1 MLYLRRENLS
11 FPKSQFFGLWV
22 VQQFTI
28 PLPQRKRLDENEKD
42 LNRGPRER
50 KKGENSGSSNGLTR
64 GRREKSR
71 RKEEVILNCI
81 FV

>member
-1 MLYLRRENLS
+1 MGRAES
-11 FPKSQFFGLWV
+11 PISPSWV

-42 LNRGPRER
+42 SNRGPRER

-71 RKEEVILNCI
+71 RKETASNNNATQ
-81 FV
+81 